1 MEDPELEA
9 IRQRRMAELQ
19 QQAQNQAA
27 QEEQAKRMEMQKQ
40 NALRQI
46 LTTEARQRLANIRLA
61 NPHMVIPLRAAKQA
75 PRTRRAKRA
84 IKEVR
89 EIVMR
94 HMKVDAEHVWIDASV
109 NEKVWENGIRNPPS
123 KITVKAVKFDDGLV
137 EVSLAE

>member
-61 NPHMVIPLRAAKQA
+61 NPHMADTVEKQLIQLAQSGRIQGIIDDTMLRNILAQIT
-75 PRTRRAKRA
+75 PQQ
-84 IKEVR
+84 R
-89 EIVMR
+89 EITIER
-94 HMKVDAEHVWIDASV
+94 
-109 NEKVWENGIRNPPS
+109 R
-123 KITVKAVKFDDGLV
+123 
-137 EVSLAE
+137 

>member
-1 MEDPELEA
+1 
-9 IRQRRMAELQ
+9 MADEI
-19 QQAQNQAA
+19 
-27 QEEQAKRMEMQKQ
+27 ER
-40 NALRQI
+40 I
-46 LTTEARQRLANIRLA
+46 
-61 NPHMVIPLRAAKQA
+61 MVIPLRAAKQA

-109 NEKVWENGIRNPPS
+109 NEKIWENGIRNPPS